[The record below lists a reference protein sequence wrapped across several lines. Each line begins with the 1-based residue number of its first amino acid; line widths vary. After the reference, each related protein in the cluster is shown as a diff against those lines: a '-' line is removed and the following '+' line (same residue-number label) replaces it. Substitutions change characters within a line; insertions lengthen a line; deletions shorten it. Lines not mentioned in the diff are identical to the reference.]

1 MAQGSEK
8 TDKREAPA
16 AGQFG
21 DKRPEPRL
29 FFRDD
34 ENRGIA
40 AEWLRVS
47 RFLDVLQ
54 KGRR

>member
-1 MAQGSEK
+1 MERGDDE
-8 TDKREAPA
+8 TGKREAPA
-16 AGQFG
+16 AGRFG

-34 ENRGIA
+34 GNRGIA

-47 RFLDVLQ
+47 RYLDVLQ